1 MVSCSRGV
9 WPPSEVTRST
19 FKRPAPT
26 AITATYHNMTT
37 YQIFRKGGC
46 SPCSLPCRV
55 GNPQVI
61 GKRETQGADAVLSGI
76 YDHPVRFAA
85 RLAAADV
92 RGAGGGHPSH
102 SQGPSGGRRV
112 VAGRRSQL
120 RRSRRGRQVLGL
132 RTPLVRRPRPGSVGG
147 RGLRD
152 RHAWASTAVSAF
164 ARTASSCP
172 RRAAACLVRSRS
184 GTLEPSLSPPPG

>member
-1 MVSCSRGV
+1 MLL
-9 WPPSEVTRST
+9 
-19 FKRPAPT
+19 A
-26 AITATYHNMTT
+26 M
-37 YQIFRKGGC
+37 
-46 SPCSLPCRV
+46 LPCRV

-120 RRSRRGRQVLGL
+120 RRSRRGR
-132 RTPLVRRPRPGSVGG
+132 
-147 RGLRD
+147 
-152 RHAWASTAVSAF
+152 
-164 ARTASSCP
+164 
-172 RRAAACLVRSRS
+172 
-184 GTLEPSLSPPPG
+184 